1 MKMISIKKP
10 AKGPMGATSIIFAL
24 LLLIGNYCPSFASTV
39 ITGKVVSIADGDTIT
54 VLQNNQQFKI
64 RLYGIDCPESG
75 QAFGNKAKEFTS
87 SLVFGKTVD
96 VTVYDIDKYQR
107 NVGVVRVDGL
117 NVNEAILKNG
127 FAWKYT
133 KYCTES
139 FCNNWRVFEEQASR
153 QGVGLWS
160 DRNPMAP
167 WDWRHSPQKEQQVR
181 SNAEG
186 KQRQQEAYKESVSG
200 GLHGNSNSHVYHNSG
215 CQYYNCKNC
224 TSNFSSSEE
233 ARKAGYRACQKCGG

>member
-1 MKMISIKKP
+1 MSNTS
-10 AKGPMGATSIIFAL
+10 ATAILKNICIILAI
-24 LLLIGNYCPSFASTV
+24 LLLICSYSSSYASTHLV
-39 ITGKVVSIADGDTIT
+39 GKVVGVSDGDTIT
-54 VLQNNQQFKI
+54 VLQNNQQYKI

-75 QAFGNKAKEFTS
+75 QAFGNKAKELTS

-107 NVGVVRVDGL
+107 SVGVVRVDGL

-133 KYCTES
+133 KYCIES
-139 FCNNWRVFEEQASR
+139 FCNDWTTLEEQASR

-160 DRNPMAP
+160 DRDPMAP
-167 WDWRHSPQKEQQVR
+167 WDWRHSPQKEQQVE
-181 SNAEG
+181 SNAAG
-186 KQRQQEAYKESVSG
+186 KLKQQATYKESVSG
-200 GLHGNSNSHVYHNSG
+200 RLFHGNTNSHVYHNSG

-224 TSNFSSSEE
+224 TSSFNSGDD
-233 ARKAGYRACQKCGG
+233 ARKLGYRACQKCGG